1 MFGKAL
7 IWIAKEAAPLVPHI
21 RTLVTS
27 YLRKDRQ
34 AALRA
39 LIELEA
45 EVELREMEERRG
57 G

>member
-27 YLRKDRQ
+27 YLRKDRK